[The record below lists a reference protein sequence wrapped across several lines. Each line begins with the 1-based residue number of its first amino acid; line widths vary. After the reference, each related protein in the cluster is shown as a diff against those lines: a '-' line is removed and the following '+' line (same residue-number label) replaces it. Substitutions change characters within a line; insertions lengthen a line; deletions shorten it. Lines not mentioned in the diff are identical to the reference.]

1 MASTPDSNPDSPPS
15 REPGDIEQVSPPSRD
30 RDGVEDGEAADGD
43 VVDSPGTEG
52 GTSGTGGTNHRV
64 DRDITS

>member
-1 MASTPDSNPDSPPS
+1 MASRPDDHPDSIPGGPS
-15 REPGDIEQVSPPSRD
+15 ETPEQVSPDGGGTD
-30 RDGVEDGEAADGD
+30 RESVE
-43 VVDSPGTEG
+43 DSPGTEG